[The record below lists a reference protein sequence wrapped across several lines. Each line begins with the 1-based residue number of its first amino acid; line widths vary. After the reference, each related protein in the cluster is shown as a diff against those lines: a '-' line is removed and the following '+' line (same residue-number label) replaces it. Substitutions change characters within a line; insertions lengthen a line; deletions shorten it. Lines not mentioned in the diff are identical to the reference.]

1 MKCSYCKREIPD
13 ESLFCMVCGEKVVR
27 EKRKKKEEKQI
38 KVPMARQLKSGSWYI
53 WLEKEGITEIEVWRE
68 DALVGWVKPGIGD
81 YCKVYD
87 VKSVNNNEEEGEL

>member
-1 MKCSYCKREIPD
+1 MFTYVLNPD
-13 ESLFCMVCGEKVVR
+13 EEYYAVVTAEDKKDAVSFRFCAESDLIAIGFVAGLYAN
-27 EKRKKKEEKQI
+27 Q
-38 KVPMARQLKSGSWYI
+38 
-53 WLEKEGITEIEVWRE
+53 KEGITEIEVWRE